1 MAGEKH
7 KFCQSCF
14 NFTFIEEGGGFRGMA
29 EKKEKRY
36 KWRRDGYRENTK
48 GLLMVNTGDG
58 KGKTT
63 CALGLMMRAAGRGM
77 RCCMIQFMKS
87 RSDRY
92 GEHESAEKLG
102 IEVHTMGDGFT
113 WDTQN
118 PEQDIKTSRQTWA
131 LCVEKMRSE
140 EYDLLVFDELVY
152 VLDYKFLDLREVLN
166 EIKQV
171 REKQPHLHLVLTGRN
186 APEELIEA
194 ADLVTEMKE
203 IKHPFHAGIYAQQGI
218 EF

>member
-1 MAGEKH
+1 M
-7 KFCQSCF
+7 S
-14 NFTFIEEGGGFRGMA
+14 
-29 EKKEKRY
+29 KEKRY
-36 KWRRDGYRENTK
+36 KWRREGYQENTK

-63 CALGLMMRAAGRGM
+63 CALGLIMRAAGRGM
-77 RCCMIQFMKS
+77 NCCMIQFMKS
-87 RSDRY
+87 KTDRY
-92 GEHESAEKLG
+92 GEHESAEALG

-113 WDTQN
+113 WDTNN
-118 PEQDIKTSRQTWA
+118 PEQDVKTSRETWA

-140 EYDLLVFDELVY
+140 EYDLLVFDELIY
-152 VLDYKFLDLREVLN
+152 VLDYKFLPLEEVIG
-166 EIKQV
+166 EIKSV

-186 APEELIEA
+186 APKELIDA

-203 IKHPFHAGIYAQQGI
+203 IKHPFNAGIYAQQGI

>member
-1 MAGEKH
+1 M
-7 KFCQSCF
+7 
-14 NFTFIEEGGGFRGMA
+14 T
-29 EKKEKRY
+29 EKKEKKY
-36 KWRRDGYRENTK
+36 KWRREGYKENTK

-77 RCCMIQFMKS
+77 NCCMVQFMKS
-87 RSDRY
+87 KNDRY
-92 GEHESAEKLG
+92 GEHESAEMLG

-113 WDTQN
+113 WDTN
-118 PEQDIKTSRQTWA
+118 DKAQDIKTSEETWELCRQ
-131 LCVEKMRSE
+131 KMHSE

-152 VLDYKFLDLREVLN
+152 VLDYKFLDLQKVVDEF
-166 EIKQV
+166 KAV
-171 REKQPHLHLVLTGRN
+171 REKQPHLHIVVTGRN
-186 APEELIEA
+186 APPELIEI